1 MVLAPLALLLAACG
15 GNAAPAS
22 SAPAAASTAAAP
34 ASAKPAAASSAVS
47 AKPAASGKPAA
58 SASAAAKPA
67 ASGGGAL
74 KTMKFAVP
82 TKGAAFAYLYVAQ
95 DLGFFQ
101 QHGIDAQIAV
111 VPPANAVTALQSG
124 DLDFA
129 TTVGSTIRAALRGLP
144 VRVVLIASNHPDFMI
159 LGQKNVTSLDQ
170 LKGKAIGVDAPQTT
184 SNVMLLDLLK
194 RKGFKTT
201 DYQTLTATND
211 QARMALLTSGSV
223 VATVVEASTGV
234 KFEKDY
240 PVLANV
246 TDFTEEPFAGL
257 GASQSAIKS
266 KHDFLLPG
274 LQATLEA
281 VAVMRTQKDKVIPI
295 LTKEFDLSS
304 DEANKIMDILG
315 PSLTTDGRPSQQ
327 ANDFEFSN
335 DQQALELKSKPTA
348 DQVYDFSLLDEA
360 SKKS

>member
-1 MVLAPLALLLAACG
+1 MRRKFGPSLVLASLALLLAACG
-15 GNAAPAS
+15 GSAAPTSLAPAS
-22 SAPAAASTAAAP
+22 ASAAPAP
-34 ASAKPAAASSAVS
+34 ASAKPAASAPASA
-47 AKPAASGKPAA
+47 AA
-58 SASAAAKPA
+58 SASAEAKPA
-67 ASGGGAL
+67 ASGGGSL

-111 VPPANAVTALQSG
+111 VPPSNAVTALQSG

-170 LKGKAIGVDAPQTT
+170 LKGKAVGVDAPQTT

-194 RKGFKTT
+194 RKGFKPTE
-201 DYQTLTATND
+201 YQTLTATND

-246 TDFTEEPFAGL
+246 SDFAEEPFAGL

-274 LQATLEA
+274 LQATLEG
-281 VAVMRTQKDKVIPI
+281 VAAMRTQKDKVIPV
-295 LTKEFDLSS
+295 LTKEFDLSG

-315 PSLTTDGRPSQQ
+315 PSLTTDGRPSQP

-348 DQVYDFSLLDEA
+348 DQVYDFTLLDEA